1 LYLQGLPRLRKNR
14 DNALSYRAAH
24 LPGGCPN
31 DRRGN
36 RSTWST
42 IRNRV
47 PSREGHGP
55 NAEQDRAIS
64 LTKAQLRPP
73 AASVVLLRFPA
84 ALQFFHSVRPATMPA
99 RIVCNSPNRRWASE
113 GGALRDGGRL
123 SPRRDHALGRSRRSV
138 AISGVR
144 STIIASTCAVLVAP
158 AHDRRPRDETRSTA
172 VPA

>member
-1 LYLQGLPRLRKNR
+1 VITH
-14 DNALSYRAAH
+14 YRTELLIFQADARTIVEAIAQH
-24 LPGGCPN
+24 GRPSGTAFLPGKGTGRTQSKIAQFLSPK
-31 DRRGN
+31 
-36 RSTWST
+36 RSL
-42 IRNRV
+42 
-47 PSREGHGP
+47 G
-55 NAEQDRAIS
+55 
-64 LTKAQLRPP
+64 PP